1 MTQQEKLCSQQKLV
15 KDKIKVGSLLGLI
28 VAIGM
33 IGSSWSGTLSFWG
46 LPIFIV
52 AALLGIFLMPM
63 TVGTFMTSIMFGAPI
78 AVLAGLI
85 AGNSNSALTALAIGV
100 GAFIVQFIIGK
111 IRGGA

>member
-1 MTQQEKLCSQQKLV
+1 M
-15 KDKIKVGSLLGLI
+15 GSLLGFF

-33 IGSSWSGTLSFWG
+33 IGSAWSGTLSFWG

-52 AALLGIFLMPM
+52 AALIGIFLMPM

-78 AVLAGLI
+78 AVIAGLI
-85 AGNSNSALTALAIGV
+85 AGNSDSALTALSIGV
-100 GAFIVQFIIGK
+100 GAFVVQFVIGK

>member
-100 GAFIVQFIIGK
+100 GAFIVQFIIGR